1 MKIVI
6 KTLVDVTRTDVRRK
20 GQGDTSK
27 LLQQKNYETLLQ
39 VINLRSLI
47 DANSDPSVETRDIT
61 KEKFGSRY
69 KGEHRVWTYEFTID
83 RDEVF
88 LDGDD
93 PIGLLKE
100 DFRSVPVLGGL
111 SETISKPTAFDLDNG
126 ASRNTIIETVDK

>member
-1 MKIVI
+1 MRIVI

-20 GQGDTSK
+20 GQGDDQK

-47 DANSDPSVETRDIT
+47 DANSDPGVETRDVT
-61 KEKFGSRY
+61 DEFGSRF

-88 LDGDD
+88 LDGED
-93 PIGLLKE
+93 PVGLLKE
-100 DFRSVPVLGGL
+100 DFRKVPVLGGL
-111 SETISKPTAFDLDNG
+111 TETISKPNSFELDRKDNK
-126 ASRNTIIETVDK
+126 NIIIEIVDK